1 MKLRFG
7 SRREA
12 NRRQRHPAQGPNV
25 LQALLQNGADVDV
38 TDHAGETAMFRL
50 VRSIDPG
57 AGALAVELVKIMLDA
72 GADPNARNNAGKT
85 PLGVATPI
93 PAWIE
98 TLKGL
103 GFSQ

>member
-72 GADPNARNNAGKT
+72 GADPT
-85 PLGVATPI
+85 PGTTQERPRSVSRHPSRHGS
-93 PAWIE
+93 
-98 TLKGL
+98 KN
-103 GFSQ
+103 